1 MKHRILSQ
9 SATVLLTAA
18 LLQACGGGGGG
29 DSTPAPVANTAPTN
43 VSLVEVS
50 SAGSTVVTASWLPA
64 TDDSTTAANLNYE
77 IHASTDPNFV
87 PSASTLK
94 LKGASLA
101 SARIDGLLPSTQ
113 YTLKLVVLDKDGLI
127 WGWRTESGKS

>member
-77 IHASTDPNFV
+77 IHASTNVIQFRC
-87 PSASTLK
+87 K
-94 LKGASLA
+94 LHRTVGQQCHRAMLRTTDRA
-101 SARIDGLLPSTQ
+101 DRQGLP
-113 YTLKLVVLDKDGLI
+113 
-127 WGWRTESGKS
+127 

>member
-77 IHASTDPNFV
+77 IHAAV
-87 PSASTLK
+87 C
-94 LKGASLA
+94 
-101 SARIDGLLPSTQ
+101 R
-113 YTLKLVVLDKDGLI
+113 V
-127 WGWRTESGKS
+127 